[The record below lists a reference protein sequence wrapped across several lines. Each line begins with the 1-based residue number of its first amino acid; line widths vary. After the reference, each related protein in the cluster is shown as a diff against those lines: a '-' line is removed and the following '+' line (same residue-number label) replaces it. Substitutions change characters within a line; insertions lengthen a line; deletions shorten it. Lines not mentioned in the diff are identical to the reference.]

1 MSMMDKMMDAMVGSM
16 KPSEKQDMMLEMMPQ
31 MGKNIK
37 SKDVFNLLMGTIS
50 DLMFSVHKSKLDF
63 EKTVSAIEKAGK
75 EGGWYNPVITDH
87 YKIEKELGYKDA
99 NKVTTISM
107 CRPHS
112 AHKILKID
120 ENKKLAVMMP
130 MQINVYET
138 ADGQVHV
145 AWMNI
150 KLMGKMF
157 GAEVAKIMGEADKNL
172 QEVHKEIIE
181 GEGGQNGHDG

>member
-1 MSMMDKMMDAMVGSM
+1 MGMMDKMMDAMAGSM
-16 KPSEKQDMMLEMMPQ
+16 KPDEKQDMMLEMMPQ
-31 MGKNIK
+31 MVKKIK
-37 SKDVFNLLMGTIS
+37 SKDAFSLLMGTIA
-50 DLMFSVHKSKLDF
+50 DLMFSVHKSKLGF
-63 EKTVSAIEKAGK
+63 EETISAIEKSGK
-75 EGGWYNPVITDH
+75 ESGWYNPVIIDH
-87 YKIEKELGYKDA
+87 YKIEKELGYEDA
-99 NKVTTISM
+99 NRVTTVSM

-112 AHKILKID
+112 AHKILKTD
-120 ENKKLAVMMP
+120 KNKRLAVMMP

-157 GAEVAKIMGEADKNL
+157 GAEVAEIMGEAEKNL

-181 GEGGQNGHDG
+181 G

>member
-16 KPSEKQDMMLEMMPQ
+16 KPNEKQDMMLEMMPQ
-31 MGKNIK
+31 MMKNIK
-37 SKDVFNLLMGTIS
+37 SKHVFNLLMGTIS

-75 EGGWYNPVITDH
+75 ESDWYNPVITDH

-107 CRPHS
+107 CRPHL

-120 ENKKLAVMMP
+120 KNKKLAVMMP

-157 GAEVAKIMGEADKNL
+157 GAEVAKLMGEADKNV

-181 GEGGQNGHDG
+181 GEGGQNGYDG